1 MIFMALI
8 RPVTGSVVEMFSVM
22 YVSRSFV
29 LVFAIWGFGR
39 PRVCLEVRIERNYRH
54 QTVGDLL
61 IHDGR
66 NLAM

>member
-1 MIFMALI
+1 M
-8 RPVTGSVVEMFSVM
+8 
-22 YVSRSFV
+22 
-29 LVFAIWGFGR
+29 LVFAICSFGR
-39 PRVCLEVRIERNYRH
+39 PGICLEVRIERNHRH